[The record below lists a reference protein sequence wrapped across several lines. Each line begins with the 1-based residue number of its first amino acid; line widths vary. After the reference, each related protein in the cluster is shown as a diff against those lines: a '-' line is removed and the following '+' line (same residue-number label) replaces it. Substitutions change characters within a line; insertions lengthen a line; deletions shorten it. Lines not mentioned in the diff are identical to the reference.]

1 MATRKLIIA
10 ALCCG
15 LLILL
20 AGGVWLVAT
29 AGDDDTSE
37 PLLNVGQTAQV
48 DDLVATVADG
58 QVDGTTAVLIVDM
71 SLPPSASQSVTD
83 LATGWTLLS
92 PSGADVTRAPDAPS
106 ATGIPPCAT
115 TTVDAGKTQRCALIF
130 TLSEAETD
138 LSGYTAVYE
147 RGGDTAAWL
156 VI

>member
-1 MATRKLIIA
+1 VATRKLIIA

-29 AGDDDTSE
+29 EDDDTSE
-37 PLLNVGQTAQV
+37 PLLNVGETAQV

-58 QVDGTTAVLIVDM
+58 QVDGTTAVLVVDM

-92 PSGADVTRAPDAPS
+92 PSGADVTRAPDAPT
-106 ATGIPPCAT
+106 ATGIPACAT
-115 TTVDAGKTQRCALIF
+115 TTVDAGTTQRCSLTF
-130 TLSEAETD
+130 TLSGPETD
-138 LSGYTAVYE
+138 LSGYTAVFE
-147 RGGDTAAWL
+147 RGGDTAAWR

>member
-37 PLLNVGQTAQV
+37 PLLNVGETAQV

-58 QVDGTTAVLIVDM
+58 QVDGTTAVLVVDM
-71 SLPPSASQSVTD
+71 SLPPSASQS
-83 LATGWTLLS
+83 
-92 PSGADVTRAPDAPS
+92 R
-106 ATGIPPCAT
+106 
-115 TTVDAGKTQRCALIF
+115 
-130 TLSEAETD
+130 
-138 LSGYTAVYE
+138 
-147 RGGDTAAWL
+147 
-156 VI
+156 